1 MAAMGMMHE
10 GYFVGRNELSDWIR
24 GHFDP
29 GFNKIED
36 LASGV
41 VYCKIINSIYPGSV
55 ALQKVKKDAKI
66 EVDFIHNFKILQN
79 AFSKKKIDR
88 YIDVDKLTKRS
99 FQFNMEFLQF
109 MKAYHDLHAP
119 GGGNQQPVFKE
130 NSSNSEPAQPKAAP
144 RKAAPTV
151 PGMITAGAARRAPAR
166 AGTMPTARAPPSEAV
181 NELQLEVTE
190 LKCNVD
196 NLERERDFYYAKLRE
211 IEVLCQQHEK
221 EQPPFLAEVMTILYK
236 TDEADEFVAPAEVA
250 EVAQAEVLA

>member
-1 MAAMGMMHE
+1 MAMGMMHE
-10 GYFVGRNELSDWIR
+10 GYFVGRKELTDWIR
-24 GHFDP
+24 SDFDA

-41 VYCKIINSIYPGSV
+41 VYCKIINSIYPG
-55 ALQKVKKDAKI
+55 AAPPQKVKKDAKI

-88 YIDVDKLTKRS
+88 YIEVDKLTKRS

-119 GGGNQQPVFKE
+119 GGGQHQPALKD
-130 NSSNSEPAQPKAAP
+130 SSNTDPAPPQAAP

-151 PGMITAGAARRAPAR
+151 PALGAGAARRAPGR
-166 AGTMPTARAPPSEAV
+166 AGTMPAARAPPSAV
-181 NELQLEVTE
+181 VDELQHEVTE
-190 LKCNVD
+190 LKMNVD

-211 IEVLCQQHEK
+211 IEVLCQQHEADK
-221 EQPPFLAEVMTILYK
+221 DTPFLGEVVTILYK
-236 TDEADEFVAPAEVA
+236 TDAEDEFVAPAEVA
-250 EVAQAEVLA
+250 A